1 MELSDASQWIET
13 EKKSIINIKK
23 KKIEEKEIKKCIV
36 TVNNGIKQLAIL
48 DGIQTMHILYSI
60 YLKKEFSVT
69 VICNTWEQ
77 I

>member
-1 MELSDASQWIET
+1 M
-13 EKKSIINIKK
+13 

-60 YLKKEFSVT
+60 YLEKEFSVT
-69 VICNTWEQ
+69 IICNT
-77 I
+77 